1 MFFLIYQ
8 IFSYGLLTIVVAITV
23 VMMLRLILDYADP
36 NPFGSLG
43 RFASWLKKKTADFV
57 LPIADFLGS
66 RRVDRRLA
74 PLLVTLIALILG
86 YFAWQ
91 ILFSIFHTLNGVA
104 GSLVNGSVNSA
115 AGYLLSG
122 AVAIYSFLIFMR
134 LLSTWVLSYGS
145 KIRLFLAKICDPVL
159 LPFRRLIPPVGMFDF
174 SPLLV
179 MILLGF
185 LQMLIARLLITDPV
199 PFR

>member
-1 MFFLIYQ
+1 MFFTIYQ
-8 IFSYGLLTIVVAITV
+8 TLSYLLLTIVLAIIAT
-23 VMMLRLILDYADP
+23 MALRLILDYADP

-66 RRVDRRLA
+66 RRIDRRLA
-74 PLLVTLIALILG
+74 PLLVALIALVLG

-91 ILFSIFHTLNGVA
+91 ILFSIFYTLNGVA
-104 GSLVNGSVNSA
+104 GSAANGSINSA
-115 AGYLLSG
+115 LGYLLSG
-122 AVAIYSFLIFMR
+122 AIAIYSFLIFMR
-134 LLSTWVLSYGS
+134 LLSTWFLSYRS
-145 KIRLFLAKICDPVL
+145 KILLFLARICDPVL
-159 LPFRRLIPPVGMFDF
+159 LPFRRIIPPVGMFDF

-185 LQMLIARLLITDPV
+185 LQMLVARLLIVAPV
-199 PFR
+199 PFG

>member
-8 IFSYGLLTIVVAITV
+8 TLSYVLLAIVVAIVSAMT
-23 VMMLRLILDYADP
+23 LRLVLDYADP
-36 NPFGSLG
+36 NPFGALG

-74 PLLVTLIALILG
+74 PLLVSLFALVLG

-91 ILFSIFHTLNGVA
+91 ILFDVFYMLNGVV
-104 GSLVNGSVNSA
+104 GSLANNSLNSA
-115 AGYLLSG
+115 VGYLLTG
-122 AVAIYSFLIFMR
+122 AVVIYSFLIFMR

-159 LPFRRLIPPVGMFDF
+159 LPFRRLIPPIGMIDL

-179 MILLGF
+179 MILLGV
-185 LQMLIARLLITDPV
+185 LQMLIARLLITAPV
-199 PFR
+199 AFR

>member
-1 MFFLIYQ
+1 MFFAIYQ
-8 IFSYGLLTIVVAITV
+8 ILSYALLAIVAAIIAIMT
-23 VMMLRLILDYADP
+23 LRLALDYADP

-43 RFASWLKKKTADFV
+43 RLTSWLKKKTADFV

-74 PLLVTLIALILG
+74 PLLVALIALVLG

-91 ILFSIFHTLNGVA
+91 ILFSVFYTLNGVA
-104 GSLVNGSVNSA
+104 GSAANGSLNSA
-115 AGYLLSG
+115 LGYFLSG

-145 KIRLFLAKICDPVL
+145 KIGLFLARVCDPVL
-159 LPFRRLIPPVGMFDF
+159 LPFRRIIPPVGMFDF
-174 SPLLV
+174 SPLIV

-185 LQMLIARLLITDPV
+185 LQVLIARLLITAPV
-199 PFR
+199 PF